1 MTKFYFKQVDQNI
14 SKEQSFLVEVWF
26 EAKDQ
31 KINAL
36 EGNILLDKNLILEQ
50 ILETETTIS
59 LWIEKPQLKDDK
71 IIFAGIIPGGLEEKA
86 KIFTLKLKSKES
98 GEALISFNNLKAL
111 INDGYGTE
119 DKVISE
125 NLKINIKEKALAQE
139 EKFVDEIPPRI
150 LEYQITKIPEIY
162 GNKWVLV
169 FRGIDKESGVDR
181 YEIKEDENFY
191 PAESPYLIKNQ
202 LLNKPI
208 FLKVIDKFN
217 NETIIKI
224 PSRRPYLQIEYLLLA
239 FLVFFLI
246 LFVLKLKRW
255 QRKKI

>member
-1 MTKFYFKQVDQNI
+1 MTKFYFQQVDQ
-14 SKEQSFLVEVWF
+14 SVGKDQSFLVEVWF
-26 EAKDQ
+26 ASRDQ
-31 KINAL
+31 KINAI
-36 EGNILLDKNLILEQ
+36 EGNILLDENLILEQ

-125 NLKINIKEKALAQE
+125 NLKINIKAKTLVQE
-139 EKFVDEIPPRI
+139 EKFIDEIPPRI

-169 FRGIDKESGVDR
+169 FRGIDKESGIDH

-217 NETIIKI
+217 NETIVKI
-224 PSRRPYLQIEYLLLA
+224 SPQRPYLQIEYL
-239 FLVFFLI
+239 FLI
-246 LFVLKLKRW
+246 FVILFFILFALKFKKWREKRL
-255 QRKKI
+255 